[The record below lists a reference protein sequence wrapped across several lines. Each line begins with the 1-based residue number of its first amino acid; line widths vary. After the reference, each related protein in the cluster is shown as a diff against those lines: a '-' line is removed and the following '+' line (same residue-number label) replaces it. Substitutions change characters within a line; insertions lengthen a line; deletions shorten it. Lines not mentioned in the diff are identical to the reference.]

1 MQIYI
6 VKPSKKIMIMIK
18 MEKKQN
24 KKTKENKLKSNV
36 MLDLNYILG
45 I

>member
-24 KKTKENKLKSNV
+24 KTKENKLKSNV

>member
-1 MQIYI
+1 M
-6 VKPSKKIMIMIK
+6 
-18 MEKKQN
+18 
-24 KKTKENKLKSNV
+24 KENQQQLISNV

>member
-1 MQIYI
+1 
-6 VKPSKKIMIMIK
+6 MIK
-18 MEKKQN
+18 IKKKKKQN
-24 KKTKENKLKSNV
+24 KYKQQLISNV